1 MPIDVSLE
9 GETINKKNPPW
20 RKQPSELKDE
30 DYIELYKYLY
40 PFQGDPLLWICL
52 LYTSPSPR
60 DP

>member
-1 MPIDVSLE
+1 MPIDVLLE

-40 PFQGDPLLWICL
+40 AFQGEPL
-52 LYTSPSPR
+52 
-60 DP
+60 